1 MKTYLTQATIASFG
15 QKVAISGG
23 ATAVF
28 GGLTANDLAAMCG
41 AFAGLGGLLVQFI
54 FSLLRWRTERK
65 DKYEEKQQQ
74 AQRIAQQ
81 AQYTAQEN
89 QRKEELH
96 ALEVQQRLLNLERLR
111 QEVSGEQA

>member
-28 GGLTANDLAAMCG
+28 GGLTANDLAAMG
-41 AFAGLGGLLVQFI
+41 GFVAAIGGLAVQI
-54 FSLLRWRTERK
+54 VFSALRRRDER
-65 DKYEEKQQQ
+65 EEKQQ
-74 AQRIAQQ
+74 RRHIHVED
-81 AQYTAQEN
+81 TR
-89 QRKEELH
+89 RKEELH

>member
-41 AFAGLGGLLVQFI
+41 ALAGMGGLLIQLI
-54 FSLLRWRTERK
+54 FSLLRWRTERR
-65 DKYEEKQQQ
+65 DKHEEKQQQ
-74 AQRIAQQ
+74 TQWRN
-81 AQYTAQEN
+81 EDN

-96 ALEVQQRLLNLERLR
+96 ALEVQQRLLNLERTR
-111 QEVSGEQA
+111 KAVCDE